1 MIRKYRPT
9 DDDAIVDVWFQA
21 ASLAHPFVPQE
32 FMESEKKN
40 TREIYLPNTDTWVYL
55 EQDEVVGFIAMMGN
69 EVGAIFLLPS
79 FHGKGIGTKLMNHVA
94 QFHEILE
101 VEVFEKNSI
110 GRAFYERYGFEFIK
124 KHVHDAT
131 GEVLLRLRYSS

>member
-1 MIRKYRPT
+1 MIRKYQPA
-9 DDDAIVDVWFQA
+9 DEDAVVEVWFQA
-21 ASLAHPFVPQE
+21 ASLAHPFVPAE
-32 FMESEKKN
+32 FMESEEKN
-40 TREIYLPNTDTWVYL
+40 TREIYLPNTETWVYV
-55 EQDEVVGFIAMMGN
+55 EEDKVVGFIAMMGN

-110 GRAFYERYGFEFIK
+110 GRAFYAKYGFEFIK
-124 KHVHDAT
+124 KHVHSVT